1 MEMNKFK
8 ELTRNYRNG
17 SFIRISYQSEVPV
30 RASYKGVKVVKVT
43 DTTSRFGVRY
53 SHIAGV
59 EPVGKPDYAHRID
72 DKLFEHN
79 KSGEIYLQLAPLKEN
94 ANARVRYMI
103 DGAPATLEEVKE
115 LAIPSYFNRSGDRP
129 AVIRVKLSNIIT
141 IGG

>member
-1 MEMNKFK
+1 MEINKFK

-30 RASYKGVKVVKVT
+30 KASYKGVKVVKVT

-72 DKLFEHN
+72 SQLFQNN
-79 KSGEIYLQLAPLKEN
+79 KSGEIYLQLAPLKAN
-94 ANARVRYMI
+94 ANAKVKYLI
-103 DGAPATLEEVKE
+103 DGVPSTLEEVKE